1 MKGTSLKYLTHEGFR
16 NVWVNRLM
24 SLASVTVLMACLII
38 MGAGIMIYFNINNVV
53 DKVQSQNV
61 VMVYVADDASED
73 ETTQI
78 GTSLKGI
85 SNVESCEFVPKE
97 VAFQE
102 QIQSMGGD
110 AALFEG
116 FDEIPLPD
124 AYKVTVKDLSQ
135 FENTVSQ
142 IKQINK
148 VDSVRENSDLA
159 SKLLSLRHA
168 VSIVSVGL
176 VIMLFLVALFIISN
190 TIRIT
195 MFSRKLEISIMKAVG
210 ATNWFIRWPFMIEGM
225 ILGTIS
231 GIVSL
236 GVLWGLYAVAEKV
249 FAQTLSLIGFSLVPF
264 SGYWW
269 QILLVFVAIGLFTGG
284 FGSLVS
290 MAKYLKEQGA
300 WSLMTKTVSKE
311 L

>member
-1 MKGTSLKYLTHEGFR
+1 VKGTSLKYLTHEGFR

-264 SGYWW
+264 SEYWW

-290 MAKYLKEQGA
+290 MAKYLKEQG
-300 WSLMTKTVSKE
+300 SVVSDD
-311 L
+311 

>member
-236 GVLWGLYAVAEKV
+236 GVLWGLYVVAEKV

-290 MAKYLKEQGA
+290 MAKYLKEQG
-300 WSLMTKTVSKE
+300 SVVSDD
-311 L
+311 

>member
-176 VIMLFLVALFIISN
+176 VVMLFLVALFIISN

-249 FAQTLSLIGFSLVPF
+249 FAQTLSLISFSLVPF
-264 SGYWW
+264 SEYWW

-290 MAKYLKEQGA
+290 MAKYLKEQG
-300 WSLMTKTVSKE
+300 SVVSDD
-311 L
+311 

>member
-61 VMVYVADDASED
+61 VMVYVADDATED

-264 SGYWW
+264 SAYWW

-290 MAKYLKEQGA
+290 MAKYLKEQG
-300 WSLMTKTVSKE
+300 SVVSDD
-311 L
+311 

>member
-210 ATNWFIRWPFMIEGM
+210 ATNWFIRWPVMIEGM

-249 FAQTLSLIGFSLVPF
+249 FAQTLSLLGFSLVPF
-264 SGYWW
+264 SEYWW

-290 MAKYLKEQGA
+290 MAKYLKEQG
-300 WSLMTKTVSKE
+300 SVVSDD
-311 L
+311 

>member
-124 AYKVTVKDLSQ
+124 AYKVAVKDLSQ

-264 SGYWW
+264 SEYWW

-290 MAKYLKEQGA
+290 MAKYLKEQG
-300 WSLMTKTVSKE
+300 SVVSDD
-311 L
+311 

>member
-61 VMVYVADDASED
+61 VMVYVADDATED

-142 IKQINK
+142 IKRINK

-176 VIMLFLVALFIISN
+176 VVMLFLVALFIISN

-290 MAKYLKEQGA
+290 MAKYLKEQG
-300 WSLMTKTVSKE
+300 SVVSDD
-311 L
+311 

>member
-249 FAQTLSLIGFSLVPF
+249 FAQTLSLIGFSLVSF
-264 SGYWW
+264 SEYWW

-290 MAKYLKEQGA
+290 MAKYLKEQG
-300 WSLMTKTVSKE
+300 SVVSDD
-311 L
+311 

>member
-61 VMVYVADDASED
+61 VMVYVADDATED
-73 ETTQI
+73 EATQI
-78 GTSLKGI
+78 GTSLEGI

-264 SGYWW
+264 SEYWW

-290 MAKYLKEQGA
+290 MAKYLKEQG
-300 WSLMTKTVSKE
+300 SVVSDD
-311 L
+311 

>member
-176 VIMLFLVALFIISN
+176 VVMLFLVALFIISN

-264 SGYWW
+264 SAYWW

-284 FGSLVS
+284 FGSRVS
-290 MAKYLKEQGA
+290 MAKYLKEQG
-300 WSLMTKTVSKE
+300 SVVSDD
-311 L
+311 

>member
-78 GTSLKGI
+78 GTSLKGM

-135 FENTVSQ
+135 FETTVSQ

-290 MAKYLKEQGA
+290 MAKYLKEQG
-300 WSLMTKTVSKE
+300 SVVSDD
-311 L
+311 

>member
-78 GTSLKGI
+78 GTSLEGI

-97 VAFQE
+97 VAFQD

-264 SGYWW
+264 SEYWW

-290 MAKYLKEQGA
+290 MAKYLKEQG
-300 WSLMTKTVSKE
+300 SVVSDD
-311 L
+311 

>member
-73 ETTQI
+73 ETIQI

-264 SGYWW
+264 SEYWW

-290 MAKYLKEQGA
+290 MAKYLKEQG
-300 WSLMTKTVSKE
+300 SVVSDD
-311 L
+311 

>member
-176 VIMLFLVALFIISN
+176 VIMLFLVAIFIISN

-264 SGYWW
+264 SEYWW

-290 MAKYLKEQGA
+290 MAKYLKEQG
-300 WSLMTKTVSKE
+300 SVVSDD
-311 L
+311 

>member
-1 MKGTSLKYLTHEGFR
+1 MKGTILKYLTHEGFR

-176 VIMLFLVALFIISN
+176 VVMLFLVALFIISN

-264 SGYWW
+264 SAYWW

-290 MAKYLKEQGA
+290 MAKYLKEQG
-300 WSLMTKTVSKE
+300 SVVSDD
-311 L
+311 

>member
-61 VMVYVADDASED
+61 VMVYVANDASED

-78 GTSLKGI
+78 GTSLEGI

-176 VIMLFLVALFIISN
+176 VVMLFLVALFIISN

-264 SGYWW
+264 SEYWW

-290 MAKYLKEQGA
+290 MAKYLKEQG
-300 WSLMTKTVSKE
+300 SVVSDD
-311 L
+311 

>member
-124 AYKVTVKDLSQ
+124 VYKVTVKDLSQ

-264 SGYWW
+264 SEYWW

-290 MAKYLKEQGA
+290 MAKYLKEQG
-300 WSLMTKTVSKE
+300 SVVSDD
-311 L
+311 

>member
-236 GVLWGLYAVAEKV
+236 GVLWGLYAVAEKSV
-249 FAQTLSLIGFSLVPF
+249 RTDPLVNRLFARTVQRVLVADTSRICCNRIVYRRF
-264 SGYWW
+264 RKSCFDG
-269 QILLVFVAIGLFTGG
+269 
-284 FGSLVS
+284 
-290 MAKYLKEQGA
+290 
-300 WSLMTKTVSKE
+300 
-311 L
+311 

>member
-1 MKGTSLKYLTHEGFR
+1 
-16 NVWVNRLM
+16 M

-135 FENTVSQ
+135 FETTVSQ

-176 VIMLFLVALFIISN
+176 VVMLFLVALFIISN

-290 MAKYLKEQGA
+290 MAKYLKEQG
-300 WSLMTKTVSKE
+300 SVVSDD
-311 L
+311 

>member
-176 VIMLFLVALFIISN
+176 VVMLFLVALFIISN

-264 SGYWW
+264 SEYWW

-290 MAKYLKEQGA
+290 MAKYLKEQG
-300 WSLMTKTVSKE
+300 SVVSDD
-311 L
+311 

>member
-1 MKGTSLKYLTHEGFR
+1 VKGTSLKYLTHEGFR

-85 SNVESCEFVPKE
+85 SNVENCEFVPKE

-135 FENTVSQ
+135 FETTVSQ

-176 VIMLFLVALFIISN
+176 VVMLFLVALFIISN

-290 MAKYLKEQGA
+290 MAKYLKEQG
-300 WSLMTKTVSKE
+300 SVVSDD
-311 L
+311 

>member
-61 VMVYVADDASED
+61 VMVYVADDATED
-73 ETTQI
+73 EATQI

-264 SGYWW
+264 SAYWW

-290 MAKYLKEQGA
+290 MAKYLKEQG
-300 WSLMTKTVSKE
+300 SVVSDD
-311 L
+311 

>member
-168 VSIVSVGL
+168 VSIVSVG
-176 VIMLFLVALFIISN
+176 VVVMLFLVALFIISN

-264 SGYWW
+264 SEYWW

-290 MAKYLKEQGA
+290 MAKYLKEQG
-300 WSLMTKTVSKE
+300 SVVSDD
-311 L
+311 

>member
-61 VMVYVADDASED
+61 VMVYVADYASAD

-290 MAKYLKEQGA
+290 MAKYLKEQG
-300 WSLMTKTVSKE
+300 SVVSDD
-311 L
+311 

>member
-1 MKGTSLKYLTHEGFR
+1 MKGTSLKYLTYEGFR

-264 SGYWW
+264 SEYWW

-290 MAKYLKEQGA
+290 MAKYLKEQG
-300 WSLMTKTVSKE
+300 SVVSDD
-311 L
+311 

>member
-124 AYKVTVKDLSQ
+124 VYKVTVKDLSQ

-176 VIMLFLVALFIISN
+176 VVMLFLVALFIISN

-264 SGYWW
+264 SEYWW

-290 MAKYLKEQGA
+290 MAKYLKEQG
-300 WSLMTKTVSKE
+300 SVVSDD
-311 L
+311 

>member
-176 VIMLFLVALFIISN
+176 VVMLFLVALFIISN

-231 GIVSL
+231 GVVSL

-264 SGYWW
+264 SEYWW

-290 MAKYLKEQGA
+290 MAKYLKEQG
-300 WSLMTKTVSKE
+300 SVVSDD
-311 L
+311 

>member
-236 GVLWGLYAVAEKV
+236 GVLGGLYAVAEKV

-264 SGYWW
+264 SEYWW

-290 MAKYLKEQGA
+290 MAKYLKEQG
-300 WSLMTKTVSKE
+300 SVVSDD
-311 L
+311 

>member
-61 VMVYVADDASED
+61 VMVYVADDVSED

-176 VIMLFLVALFIISN
+176 VVMLFLVALFIISN

-264 SGYWW
+264 SEYWW

-290 MAKYLKEQGA
+290 MAKYLKEQG
-300 WSLMTKTVSKE
+300 SVVSDD
-311 L
+311 

>member
-159 SKLLSLRHA
+159 SKLLYLRHA

-264 SGYWW
+264 SEYWW

-290 MAKYLKEQGA
+290 MAKYLKEQG
-300 WSLMTKTVSKE
+300 SVVSDD
-311 L
+311 

>member
-135 FENTVSQ
+135 FETTVSQ

-249 FAQTLSLIGFSLVPF
+249 FAQTLSLIDFSLVPF

-290 MAKYLKEQGA
+290 MAKYLKEQG
-300 WSLMTKTVSKE
+300 SVVSDD
-311 L
+311 

>member
-176 VIMLFLVALFIISN
+176 VVMLFLVALFIISN

-264 SGYWW
+264 SAYWW
-269 QILLVFVAIGLFTGG
+269 QILLVFVALGLFTGG

-290 MAKYLKEQGA
+290 MAKYLKEQG
-300 WSLMTKTVSKE
+300 SVVSDD
-311 L
+311 

>member
-24 SLASVTVLMACLII
+24 SLASVTVLMSCLII

-176 VIMLFLVALFIISN
+176 VVMLFLVALFIISN

-264 SGYWW
+264 SEYWW

-290 MAKYLKEQGA
+290 MAKYLKEQG
-300 WSLMTKTVSKE
+300 SVVSDD
-311 L
+311 

>member
-249 FAQTLSLIGFSLVPF
+249 FAQALSLIGFSLVPF
-264 SGYWW
+264 SEYWW

-290 MAKYLKEQGA
+290 MAKYLKEQG
-300 WSLMTKTVSKE
+300 SVVSDD
-311 L
+311 

>member
-78 GTSLKGI
+78 GASLKGI

-264 SGYWW
+264 SEYWW

-290 MAKYLKEQGA
+290 MAKYLKEQG
-300 WSLMTKTVSKE
+300 SVVSDD
-311 L
+311 